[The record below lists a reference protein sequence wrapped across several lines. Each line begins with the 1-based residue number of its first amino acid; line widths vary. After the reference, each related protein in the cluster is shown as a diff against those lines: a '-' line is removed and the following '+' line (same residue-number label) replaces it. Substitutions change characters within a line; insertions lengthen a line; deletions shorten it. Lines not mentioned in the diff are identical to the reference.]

1 MHTEI
6 ELHNKW
12 SSNWQSPGE
21 VGKSIM
27 AVGQP
32 ISLSSV
38 LLKLWRRNR
47 RPHVELGT
55 LLTSL
60 IYSEV
65 ME

>member
-1 MHTEI
+1 MHTVI

-27 AVGQP
+27 AVGQLTSP
-32 ISLSSV
+32 PSL
-38 LLKLWRRNR
+38 LLKLRRRNR

-55 LLTSL
+55 LLANL
-60 IYSEV
+60 IY
-65 ME
+65 